1 MLENSTKLHHVT
13 LRVKNL
19 EMMTKFYTE
28 TIGLTIR
35 EQEEKRVM
43 LGTNMDIVELI
54 TDDEFILAERN
65 FQGLYHLAIRVPKE
79 RDLGQLLFHFRDV
92 NYSIDGAGDHG
103 YSQALYMHDP
113 EGNGIEIYN
122 DRPISDWTIHEDG
135 TIDAYTDP
143 VNIENLIQGINPN
156 DWNGLPSETDLGH
169 VHLQISDITAAR
181 KFYLDGLGFDLKTD
195 MGHAIFI
202 SKSGYHH
209 DLGINQWLGIMP
221 VLPKNRTGL
230 DKVSFTVGSADVL
243 RFSNEIESMMKKVN
257 DNTYQITDPSSI
269 VLEFIVK

>member
-43 LGTNMDIVELI
+43 LGTNVDIVELI
-54 TDDEFILAERN
+54 TDDEFILAERD

-143 VNIENLIQGINPN
+143 VNIENLIQGINSN

-202 SKSGYHH
+202 SKRGYHH

-243 RFSNEIESMMKKVN
+243 RFSNEIESMIKKVN